1 MSDFQDPHQA
11 LNRRGTDPVIEMI
24 AHKLGK
30 VEHSVDKMAEAVT
43 KLAVIE
49 ERQITDRQAL
59 ERAFMAI
66 QKTDERC
73 SAMFEKCVEKL
84 EKTEHRVDALEQIAP
99 ASIQTNE
106 WVTRVLWAAAA
117 LGATLLAGK
126 MGFILS

>member
-1 MSDFQDPHQA
+1 MSFEDPHGA
-11 LNRRGTDPVIEMI
+11 LERRRVDPTMEMI
-24 AHKLGK
+24 AHKVVNMEQSMNKLT
-30 VEHSVDKMAEAVT
+30 EAIT

-49 ERQITDRQAL
+49 EKQATDRAAL

-84 EKTEHRVDALEQIAP
+84 EKTDNRVDALEQIAP
-99 ASIQTNE
+99 SSIQTNE
-106 WVTRVLWAAAA
+106 WVTRALWAAAA

-126 MGFILS
+126 LGFILS